1 MEEIQKLNISNLDIN
16 LLIDK
21 AINYGIKIAAGLL
34 IVVIGFWLAARVS
47 KFIKKKLN
55 IQSLSLSLQ
64 KFIGDIIGMLIRI
77 LVILAAMNTMGVETT
92 SFVALLGG
100 LAVGVGMALQ
110 GSLSNFAGG
119 LLILVFKP
127 FRVGDVVEV
136 MGNTGTVEEISI
148 LQTIILK
155 ADLKTVILP
164 NGNVFNNAII
174 NYSKTGVRRVEITI
188 GIGYQDD
195 FDKAKE
201 VLIEVMK
208 NEPLLL
214 HDKGYVLEINDFGDN
229 SVNLAMYAFTES
241 NNFLQAKWRLNRATK
256 LALDKHGISIPYP
269 QREVHVIK

>member
-1 MEEIQKLNISNLDIN
+1 MEEIQKLKFDKLDFN
-16 LLIDK
+16 LLLDK
-21 AINYGIKIAAGLL
+21 AITYGLKILVGLM
-34 IVVIGFWLAARVS
+34 IVVIGFWLAGRIS
-47 KFIKKKLN
+47 RFIKKQLN

-64 KFIGDIIGMLIRI
+64 KFIGDVVGMLIRI
-77 LVILAAMNTMGVETT
+77 MVILAAMNTMGVATT

-110 GSLSNFAGG
+110 GSLANFAGG
-119 LLILVFKP
+119 LLILLFKP
-127 FRVGDVVEV
+127 FKVGDVVEV

-174 NYSKTGVRRVEITI
+174 NYSKIGVRRVEINV
-188 GIGYQDD
+188 GIGYSDD

-201 VLIEVMK
+201 VLTEVLK

-214 HDKGYVLEINDFGDN
+214 HDRGYVLEINEFGDS
-229 SVNLAMYAFTES
+229 SVDLAMYAFTES
-241 NNFLQAKWRLNRATK
+241 SNYLKARWNLYRATK
-256 LALDKHGISIPYP
+256 LALDKHGISIPFP
-269 QREVHVIK
+269 QRDIHIIN

>member
-21 AINYGIKIAAGLL
+21 AISYGIKIVAGLL

-241 NNFLQAKWRLNRATK
+241 SNFLQAKWRLNRATK

>member
-241 NNFLQAKWRLNRATK
+241 SNFLQAKWRLNRATK

>member
-21 AINYGIKIAAGLL
+21 VISYGIKIAAGLL

-241 NNFLQAKWRLNRATK
+241 SNFLQAKWRLNRATK

>member
-21 AINYGIKIAAGLL
+21 AISYGIKIAAGLL

-241 NNFLQAKWRLNRATK
+241 SNFLQAKWRLNRATK